1 MIEDGKK
8 KKKKKQG
15 RCERFFN
22 FTVPKAFTL
31 SWAMGNCNGEV
42 VGSHEQEE
50 ASASISCGGV
60 ASYKSVRS
68 SIDDG
73 MPEQELP
80 ITANGC
86 YKEKEKTK
94 N

>member
-1 MIEDGKK
+1 MNDFLISLYLKPSPFP
-8 KKKKKQG
+8 G
-15 RCERFFN
+15 RWVTA
-22 FTVPKAFTL
+22 TVRL
-31 SWAMGNCNGEV
+31 WARTK
-42 VGSHEQEE
+42 QEE

-68 SIDDG
+68 SIDG